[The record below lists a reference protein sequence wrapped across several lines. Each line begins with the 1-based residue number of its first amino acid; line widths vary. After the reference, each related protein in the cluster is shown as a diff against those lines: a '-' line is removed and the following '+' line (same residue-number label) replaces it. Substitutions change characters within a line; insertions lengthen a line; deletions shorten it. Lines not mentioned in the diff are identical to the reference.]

1 MCSYMSTQYVVHDPQ
16 RPHIV
21 LFAAA
26 TMSEVAA
33 AVAAQPN
40 AEELWILA
48 HRDGT
53 SRELDAAERSELG
66 ALRARLDDG
75 SDRR

>member
-1 MCSYMSTQYVVHDPQ
+1 VTTQYVVHDPQ

-26 TMSEVAA
+26 TMTEVAA

-40 AEELWILA
+40 ADELRILA

-53 SRELDAAERSELG
+53 SRELDPSERSELDG
-66 ALRARLDDG
+66 LRASFGCRR
-75 SDRR
+75 DRR